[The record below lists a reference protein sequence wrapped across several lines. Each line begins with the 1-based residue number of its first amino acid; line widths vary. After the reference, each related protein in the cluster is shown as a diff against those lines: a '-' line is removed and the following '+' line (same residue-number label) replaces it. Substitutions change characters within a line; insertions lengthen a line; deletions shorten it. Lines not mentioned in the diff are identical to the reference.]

1 MYSSSSCETRQSSRK
16 VNGENNKTNNGKNI
30 AIVYGTAGTH
40 RILTRRLDTI
50 VLDSVRKAGEI
61 VRMAE
66 SARETSL
73 NNGEVMIPI
82 VLHYF
87 SNGGAFMAETL
98 DRMIKDATS
107 GHMQDKKDSEDL
119 TFLSK
124 RLKTKGYEVLDSAPA
139 YLHDNLA
146 YNVMDASV

>member
-1 MYSSSSCETRQSSRK
+1 
-16 VNGENNKTNNGKNI
+16 
-30 AIVYGTAGTH
+30 
-40 RILTRRLDTI
+40 
-50 VLDSVRKAGEI
+50 
-61 VRMAE
+61 MAE

-98 DRMIKDATS
+98 DRIIKDSTTS
-107 GHMQDKKDSEDL
+107 GHVQDKKDSEDL

-124 RLKTKGYEVLDSAPA
+124 RLKTKGYEVLDSCPPPR
-139 YLHDNLA
+139 
-146 YNVMDASV
+146 